1 MSAAVSETSKI
12 QVDGQ
17 FSRIRLRALLLIA
30 FSLFYFADVS
40 LRASEK
46 FFWYDELFTL
56 YFSRLPT
63 FHALW
68 NALNSG
74 IDFNPPLFYMLTR
87 WSNLLFGEGT
97 ISTRLPEIL
106 GFWIFCLCLFRFVSR
121 RAGTSA
127 GVAAMLFPM
136 TTGAYFYAYE
146 ARPHGIV
153 LGFAGLAIVCWQ
165 MAFETAKPRLL
176 WLVALAGFLFCAFMT
191 HCFALVLVAPFG
203 LVQIFRVFR
212 ARRIEWAVWIALA
225 VPSAAACLLY
235 IPLLRSYRK
244 LTAVTTFSHVAVAGW
259 TQVAHFYFF
268 LLGPCILVVT
278 AALVL
283 FALRSFLRQ
292 PPAESGGQSL
302 SPATTQDLA
311 LGLALTT
318 LPAFG
323 VALGKLVQGPFFS
336 RYFLSALAG
345 LCILIGIGSS
355 WRARRD
361 WLSLALVAVLLA
373 ACGIQFF
380 RLIADSIHGRGEW
393 LEEPSSKY
401 ALDTTPGQPLALNPL
416 LLSDHSRLPIAVL
429 SPLDFIYL
437 VHYAPLVKPRLY
449 FVAASQSDFTYVG
462 FKRFLRC
469 CPITFNEPATSRE
482 FTRSHADY
490 LAYGSPGSFDQ
501 IALLG
506 QLGSH
511 LDAIQV
517 RQSHFLAR
525 LTAELPLRAPVSR

>member
-1 MSAAVSETSKI
+1 MSAAATERSKI
-12 QVDGQ
+12 HVGGL
-17 FSRIRLRALLLIA
+17 FSRIRLRPLLLIF

-74 IDFNPPLFYMLTR
+74 IDFNPPLFYLLTR
-87 WSNLLFGEGT
+87 WSNLLFGQGG

-106 GFWIFCLCLFRFVSR
+106 GFWIFCVCLFRFVSR
-121 RAGTSA
+121 RAGTTA
-127 GVAAMLFPM
+127 GVVAMLFPV

-153 LGFAGLAIVCWQ
+153 LGFAGLALVCWQ
-165 MAFETAKPRLL
+165 TAIESPKPRLR
-176 WLVALAGFLFCAFMT
+176 WLLAFASSLFCAFMT
-191 HCFALVLVAPFG
+191 HCFALVLVAPFA

-212 ARRIEWAVWIALA
+212 ARRIEWAVRLALA
-225 VPSAAACLLY
+225 VPAAAACPLY
-235 IPLLRSYRK
+235 ILLLRSYRK

-259 TQVAHFYFF
+259 TQAAHFYVF
-268 LLGPCILVVT
+268 LLGPCILIVV
-278 AALVL
+278 AALAL
-283 FALRSFLRQ
+283 FALASFLRQ
-292 PPAESGGQSL
+292 APPEFGDRPL
-302 SPATTQDLA
+302 SPAITQDLV

-318 LPAFG
+318 LPVFG
-323 VALGKLVQGPFFS
+323 VALGKLVEGPFFS

-355 WRARRD
+355 WRARRN

-380 RLIADSIHGRGEW
+380 RLIADRMHGRGEW
-393 LEEPSSKY
+393 LDEPSSKY
-401 ALDTTPGQPLALNPL
+401 ALDTTPEQPFALNPL
-416 LLSDHSRLPIAVL
+416 LLSDHSQLPIAVL

-437 VHYAPLVKPRLY
+437 VHYAPLIKPRLY
-449 FVAASQSDFTYVG
+449 FVAPSPSDFTYVA

-469 CPITFNEPATSRE
+469 CTITFNEPATDRE
-482 FTRSHADY
+482 FTRSHAEY
-490 LAYGSPGSFDQ
+490 LAYGSPGDFNQ

-517 RQSHFLAR
+517 RQSHFLAHFHG
-525 LTAELPLRAPVSR
+525 

>member
-1 MSAAVSETSKI
+1 MSAAATETSKI
-12 QVDGQ
+12 QVGGL
-17 FSRIRLRALLLIA
+17 FSRIRLRPLLLIA

-63 FHALW
+63 LHALW

-74 IDFNPPLFYMLTR
+74 IDFNPPLFYLLTR

-153 LGFAGLAIVCWQ
+153 LGFAGLALVCWQ
-165 MAFETAKPRLL
+165 MAFETPRPRLR
-176 WLVALAGFLFCAFMT
+176 WLLAFAAFLFCAFMT
-191 HCFALVLVAPFG
+191 HCFALVLVAPFV
-203 LVQIFRVFR
+203 LVQTFRVFR
-212 ARRIEWAVWIALA
+212 ARRIEWAVWLCLA
-225 VPSAAACLLY
+225 VPSLAACLLY

-244 LTAVTTFSHVAVAGW
+244 LAAVTTFSQVAVAGW
-259 TQVAHFYFF
+259 TQIAHFYVF
-268 LLGPCILVVT
+268 LLAPCILVVV

-292 PPAESGGQSL
+292 PPAESGDTAL
-302 SPATTQDLA
+302 SPATIQDLV

-318 LPAFG
+318 LPGFG

-355 WRARRD
+355 WRARRN
-361 WLSLALVAVLLA
+361 WLSLALVSSA
-373 ACGIQFF
+373 ACCV
-380 RLIADSIHGRGEW
+380 R
-393 LEEPSSKY
+393 
-401 ALDTTPGQPLALNPL
+401 NPV
-416 LLSDHSRLPIAVL
+416 LP
-429 SPLDFIYL
+429 
-437 VHYAPLVKPRLY
+437 
-449 FVAASQSDFTYVG
+449 
-462 FKRFLRC
+462 
-469 CPITFNEPATSRE
+469 
-482 FTRSHADY
+482 
-490 LAYGSPGSFDQ
+490 AYC
-501 IALLG
+501 
-506 QLGSH
+506 GSH
-511 LDAIQV
+511 GW
-517 RQSHFLAR
+517 
-525 LTAELPLRAPVSR
+525 SRRVAG